1 MTGVGI
7 AMVGIGAVLIG
18 FGASVDKNAIAG
30 SQIKSVGLGAGAGFA
45 GIGTVMIIV
54 GVHKRKAK

>member
-1 MTGVGI
+1 MGV
-7 AMVGIGAVLIG
+7 
-18 FGASVDKNAIAG
+18 GASVNSNQIAG

-45 GIGTVMIIV
+45 GIGVVMIIV